1 MVEQEKDRR
10 RHWNQICCEF
20 RCEWQKFLNAS
31 EAHLASSIMAID
43 VALAIDVVYAAMS
56 ANNRI
61 LKRSDGDRCTHNL
74 CCESIRLRVGDVLH
88 AKPSKRIWIGNSTHP
103 NLFYYPPSR
112 PNGFG
117 YFYWTDFSFNGVVF
131 GSYIRSGGS
140 WKWVNKRTPGLA
152 LNVQHPKPSLSCDPP
167 LAWGWTS
174 FALHGIGFPLFLT

>member
-31 EAHLASSIMAID
+31 EAHLASSTMAIN
-43 VALAIDVVYAAMS
+43 VAFAIDVVYAAMS

-103 NLFYYPPSR
+103 NLFYYVLIIGLSLQHKLCR
-112 PNGFG
+112 CISSLVLFHRL
-117 YFYWTDFSFNGVVF
+117 FHHV
-131 GSYIRSGGS
+131 RSS
-140 WKWVNKRTPGLA
+140 CTL
-152 LNVQHPKPSLSCDPP
+152 SLRFKCTR
-167 LAWGWTS
+167 A
-174 FALHGIGFPLFLT
+174 